1 MSRARAAA
9 GASAPAGPR
18 LPSEALPL
26 RLVLVLGAMSAFGPL
41 SIDMYLP
48 SLPAIATAL
57 SSSAAGVQLTLTACT
72 VGLGVGQLVA
82 GPLSDAYGR
91 RRPLMAGLV
100 LFVVFSLACAVAPTL
115 PLLVGCRFLQALGGS
130 AGIVI
135 SRAIARDLRSGPGLV
150 RLFAMLM
157 VVNGTA
163 PILAPVIGGQL
174 VQVTSW
180 RGVFVAL
187 AVFGAVLLV
196 AALQIVPDSLPPERR
211 LPGRLTVTLAA
222 YRTLLG
228 DRRFVLYVL
237 SGGLSFATMFAY
249 ISGSPFVLE
258 TLYGLSPQQFSAAFA
273 VNASAIVAA
282 GLVVRTRPEVAVLT
296 GLGVLTVGAGT
307 VLLAAL
313 TGAGLP
319 MILPG
324 FLLVTAGFGATA
336 PSMGALAMNDHPD
349 IAGSA
354 SAVLGAAAF
363 LIGGLLGPL
372 PGLGGS
378 DSAVPLGV
386 VLVGIALAALL
397 TGILATRA
405 QHGAGG

>member
-1 MSRARAAA
+1 MTGPAAAVPAA
-9 GASAPAGPR
+9 GAP
-18 LPSEALPL
+18 PSDALPL

-48 SLPAIATAL
+48 SLPDIASAL
-57 SSSAAGVQLTLTACT
+57 SSTAAGVQLTLTACT

-100 LFVVFSLACAVAPTL
+100 LFVVFSLACAVAPNL
-115 PLLVGCRFLQALGGS
+115 PLLVGCRFGQAVGGS

-135 SRAIARDLRSGPGLV
+135 SRAIARDLRSGAGLV

-157 VVNGTA
+157 VVNGSA

-174 VQVTSW
+174 VRVTSW
-180 RGVFVAL
+180 RGVFVVL
-187 AVFGAVLLV
+187 AVFGAVLL
-196 AALQIVPDSLPPERR
+196 AASLRIVPDSLPPERR
-211 LPGRLTVTLAA
+211 LPGRLPVTVTA
-222 YRTLLG
+222 YRTLLA

-258 TLYGLSPQQFSAAFA
+258 TLYGLSPQQFSGVFA
-273 VNASAIVAA
+273 VNASAIVVA
-282 GLVVRTRPEVAVLT
+282 GLAARGRPEVAVLS
-296 GLGVLTVGAGT
+296 GLGILTVGAGT

-319 MILPG
+319 LILPG

-349 IAGSA
+349 TAGSA
-354 SAVLGAAAF
+354 SAVLGASSF

-372 PGLGGS
+372 PGLGG
-378 DSAVPLGV
+378 DGSAAPLGV
-386 VLVGIALAALL
+386 VLVGIAVAALL
-397 TGILATRA
+397 TGVLATRRPYDA
-405 QHGAGG
+405 AG